1 MRAKIFILLIFFL
14 SLGFSQVERWV
25 YRYNGPQ
32 NGNDFAKAIVQ
43 DNQGNLYI
51 AGSDGDF
58 IVISLTSDGEERWIY
73 RYNGTANSDDGA
85 NSIIYGI
92 DGNLYVCGY
101 TTNTGRGKDVLVVS
115 LTTNGE
121 QRWIV
126 EYNSEENGNDEAF
139 SIAQS
144 SIGDLCV
151 VGCFN
156 EGGSLQWLGALG
168 ISSTGELRWG
178 AGAGREGSESNATK
192 VILGADNHFYATGYV
207 GMEFVIVALNLG
219 ITVYYFESEYGDA
232 SYSLTCDSN
241 WHLYVCGSLLEDFTV
256 MCCSLNEWLEEKWT
270 YRYNGPGNGDDDAYD
285 IVYGLDN
292 NLYVAGKTIANNL
305 FSDFTVI
312 SLKLNSQERW
322 VYHYNGEAD
331 SNDEAYS
338 IAYGRDGNIYV
349 CGYSTNNNTAADFT
363 VISLTSD
370 GRERWV
376 YSYNGSANGNDCA
389 QSIIYGIEG
398 NLYICGYT
406 TNNQTNI
413 DFTVISLEPLPA
425 IEERKSISLHKL
437 KINNFGREI
446 EFIFNLSQSMK
457 IPVSIYDPL
466 GKKILSF
473 DINGKEGVFSYK
485 KDLSNMPPGIYLL
498 RVEID
503 NKILNRKL
511 IILK

>member
-14 SLGFSQVERWV
+14 SLGFSQVERWI

-32 NGNDFAKAIVQ
+32 NGDDFAKAIVQ

-101 TTNTGRGKDVLVVS
+101 ATNIGRGKDVLVVS

-121 QRWIV
+121 QRWV
-126 EYNSEENGNDEAF
+126 FMNEEEEGDGEAL
-139 SIAQS
+139 SIAQNLE
-144 SIGDLCV
+144 GNLCV
-151 VGCFN
+151 VGCFEEGEQGGLVYILTSFGELLSEGGLGGISCINKVIYGWDGWFFGSGYENLQFVIYFLN
-156 EGGSLQWLGALG
+156 EGIIG
-168 ISSTGELRWG
+168 IFE
-178 AGAGREGSESNATK
+178 
-192 VILGADNHFYATGYV
+192 V
-207 GMEFVIVALNLG
+207 
-219 ITVYYFESEYGDA
+219 ESEHGDA
-232 SYSLTCDSN
+232 SYSIA
-241 WHLYVCGSLLEDFTV
+241 HGPEPFLYVCGSLWEDFTV
-256 MCCSLNEWLEEKWT
+256 MCCSLNELIEEKWV
-270 YRYNGPGNGDDDAYD
+270 YHYNGSGNGDDDAYD

-292 NLYVAGKTIANNL
+292 NLYVVGKTIANNL

-312 SLKLNSQERW
+312 SLTPDSQERW
-322 VYHYNGEAD
+322 VYHYNGQAD

-338 IAYGRDGNIYV
+338 IAYGGDGNIYV

-363 VISLTSD
+363 IISLTSD

-376 YSYNGSANGNDCA
+376 YSYNGSANDSDCA
-389 QSIIYGIEG
+389 QSIIYGIDG

-425 IEERKSISLHKL
+425 IEERKSISLPKL

-446 EFIFNLSQSMK
+446 ELIFNLSQSMK

-485 KDLSNMPPGIYLL
+485 KDFSNMPPGIYLL
-498 RVEID
+498 RVEIG

>member
-14 SLGFSQVERWV
+14 GFCFSQVERWV

-101 TTNTGRGKDVLVVS
+101 TTNTGRGKDILVVS

-121 QRWIV
+121 QRWV
-126 EYNSEENGNDEAF
+126 FMDEDEEGDGEAL
-139 SIAQS
+139 SIAQNLE
-144 SIGDLCV
+144 GNLGV
-151 VGCFN
+151 VGYFN
-156 EGGSLQWLGALG
+156 IEEQQGEVLYTLT
-168 ISSTGELRWG
+168 STGELLS
-178 AGAGREGSESNATK
+178 AGQGIGSHPSCINK
-192 VILGADNHFYATGYV
+192 VIAGLDNYFYATGYDC
-207 GMEFVIVALNLG
+207 MEFAINKFNGGWATFVWEG
-219 ITVYYFESEYGDA
+219 EYGDA

-241 WHLYVCGSLLEDFTV
+241 WHLYVCGSLWEDFTV
-256 MCCSLNEWLEEKWT
+256 MCCSLDEWLEEKWT

-338 IAYGRDGNIYV
+338 IAYGGDGNIYV

-376 YSYNGSANGNDCA
+376 YSYNGSANGND
-389 QSIIYGIEG
+389 
-398 NLYICGYT
+398 
-406 TNNQTNI
+406 
-413 DFTVISLEPLPA
+413 
-425 IEERKSISLHKL
+425 
-437 KINNFGREI
+437 
-446 EFIFNLSQSMK
+446 
-457 IPVSIYDPL
+457 
-466 GKKILSF
+466 
-473 DINGKEGVFSYK
+473 
-485 KDLSNMPPGIYLL
+485 
-498 RVEID
+498 
-503 NKILNRKL
+503 
-511 IILK
+511 